1 MLFQKTEKTHHNTR
15 STSEFRLECSFYIN
29 DSKGIFVFISNA
41 YAQSATGAAD
51 GGMMQFL
58 PLILLLVA
66 MYFLMIRPQMKRQKE
81 AQTMID
87 SLKVGDEVIVAGGVV
102 GTILKLKESYIVLE
116 LAEGVHI
123 LVQKTT
129 VATLLPKGTIK
140 ATLS

>member
-1 MLFQKTEKTHHNTR
+1 
-15 STSEFRLECSFYIN
+15 
-29 DSKGIFVFISNA
+29 VFISNA

-51 GGMMQFL
+51 GGMLQFL

-81 AQTMID
+81 AQIMID
-87 SLKVGDEVIVAGGVV
+87 GLKVGDEVIVAGGMV

-116 LAEGVHI
+116 LAEGVQV
-123 LVQKTT
+123 LAQKTT